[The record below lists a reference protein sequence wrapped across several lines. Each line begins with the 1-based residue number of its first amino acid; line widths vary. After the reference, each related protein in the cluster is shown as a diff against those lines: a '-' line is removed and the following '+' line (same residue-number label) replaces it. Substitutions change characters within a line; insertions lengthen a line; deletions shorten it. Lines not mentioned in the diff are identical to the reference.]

1 MSTHFESQSTFI
13 SIKMETTNTSPFAF
27 LSKFAITFKLIVIG
41 FMAILLLIP
50 AVMIQELIHEREMLK
65 QTAVAEIGSKWA
77 EAQLI
82 SGPIMTFPMQF
93 EKTENQKTSSYV
105 EHLHVLPDDLKVTGT
120 IYPEQLKRGIFT
132 AIVYRS
138 DIEIRGTFQVPAAFD
153 EAHFVGIKG
162 DKATINVGLGDLRGV
177 EEVVNLKWGTETFA
191 VSPGSTIP
199 DLHTAGFHVAL
210 PMEKLSPGAEIPFS
224 IQLKLRGS
232 ESIYFIPVGQTTEIK
247 LSSAWSS
254 PKFDGKFLP
263 NDRKLDEEGFEASW
277 KVLELNRNFPQQ
289 WKDDSFN
296 AQLKAAAFGV
306 ELLSPMEDYQKSLR
320 SAKYALLTISLTFL
334 MFFFGGD
341 PRKEKHPPIPIPD
354 GGPFYLPFLR
364 IADRHIGAQQLQ
376 SGLPDRHDSCD
387 RDDLSL
393 FSSAIQNE
401 KIYACPRRHPSGNF
415 WVYFRDFAARRLCAL
430 DGKHGVV
437 CDFGSDDVH
446 HPQYRLVQYQR
457 EFAG

>member
-1 MSTHFESQSTFI
+1 
-13 SIKMETTNTSPFAF
+13 METTNTSPFAF

-82 SGPIMTFPMQF
+82 SGPILTFPMQF

-162 DKATINVGLGDLRGV
+162 EKATINVGLGDLRGV

-199 DLHTAGFHVAL
+199 DLQTAGFHVAL

-263 NDRKLDEEGFEASW
+263 NDRKLDENGFEASW
-277 KVLELNRNFPQQ
+277 KILELNRNFPQR
-289 WKDDSFN
+289 WKNEAFN
-296 AQLKAAAFGV
+296 AQLKGAAFGV

-334 MFFFGGD
+334 MFFLVEILGKKNIHPFQYLMVGLSICLFYVLLIAISEHSNFNFAYLVAMSAVIITICLYSLPLFKSKKYTLALGGVLLGTFGF
-341 PRKEKHPPIPIPD
+341 I
-354 GGPFYLPFLR
+354 FVT
-364 IADRHIGAQQLQ
+364 LQ
-376 SGLPDRHDSCD
+376 MEDYALLMGSVGLFVILAATMYITRNIDWYNIKG
-387 RDDLSL
+387 
-393 FSSAIQNE
+393 SSQSE
-401 KIYACPRRHPSGNF
+401 
-415 WVYFRDFAARRLCAL
+415 
-430 DGKHGVV
+430 
-437 CDFGSDDVH
+437 
-446 HPQYRLVQYQR
+446 
-457 EFAG
+457 